1 MLPKLLYKKLLLTL
15 FIFLAGT
22 LYIAPADATPKSSFG
37 KNIFYD
43 SSPDQTTLGDRWN
56 MLNNAL
62 KEAENTNYH
71 WAQKSLGQAHQI
83 YLDYFKEAALEV
95 DPESDQ
101 IIESVFS
108 YNADYIKTQ
117 ELVEAGFNRQAID
130 KSIYKIAYMKLENA
144 LDEGDADSFLKWYAV
159 METKFAISKNP
170 DLATNQAIV
179 EIKENPDKIH
189 HHKDT
194 IKSEL
199 LHIFKT
205 KVVEEIEEAIAA
217 IDQGK
222 TNDAIKF
229 TYEGY
234 YYYRTLHPY
243 LVSQL
248 GQEEA
253 DEIKSNM
260 KSAMDVARSGA
271 PNHTIKTKLEQI
283 LKNVEPGIKGHQEQS
298 ETGLALNSIRDRL
311 HLVEEEYR
319 DAVTDGK
326 ITNQVEYDET
336 VIFLQKAESILGQ
349 NRAELVK
356 IDDNAISQI
365 ESNLKQIDEIVVSY
379 GPFDDL
385 ESLVEDSMEI
395 IDGMM
400 EQSGTTE
407 NSAAPDYFANI
418 KQLLEESKT
427 QYASGNAQ
435 SALDLAQEAY
445 LDNYE
450 FLEAPIAE
458 HNREL
463 MEEIEIMMR
472 IELANL
478 IKGNAADSEINNHI
492 DAILEKLDQAQ
503 SLVSQVSVAENKPL
517 LSPLEQMES
526 GIEPQ
531 NVACTDDKV
540 LVIKKS
546 SNTSAC
552 VKPQTLSRLV
562 AMGWGTAL

>member
-1 MLPKLLYKKLLLTL
+1 LYKKLLLTL
-15 FIFLAGT
+15 FVFLAGVS
-22 LYIAPADATPKSSFG
+22 YIASADATPKSSFG

-43 SSPDQTTLGDRWN
+43 PSPDQTTLGDRWN
-56 MLNNAL
+56 MLNTAL

-71 WAQKSLGQAHQI
+71 WAQKSLDQAHQI

-101 IIESVFS
+101 IIESAFS
-108 YNADYIKTQ
+108 YNTDYIKEK

-144 LDEGDADSFLKWYAV
+144 LDDGDADSFLKWYAV

-170 DLATNQAIV
+170 DLVTNQAIL

-189 HHKDT
+189 YHKDT

-199 LHIFKT
+199 IHIFKT

-243 LVSQL
+243 LIDQL

-253 DEIKSNM
+253 NKIKSNM
-260 KSAMDVARSGA
+260 KSAMDITRSGA
-271 PNHTIKTKLEQI
+271 PNYTIKTKLEQI
-283 LKNVEPGIKGHQEQS
+283 LKNVEPGVKGHQDQS
-298 ETGLALNSIRDRL
+298 ETGLALNSIKDRL

-319 DAVTDGK
+319 DAVIDGK

-336 VIFLQKAESILGQ
+336 VVFLAKAGSILGQ
-349 NRAELVK
+349 NKADLVK
-356 IDDNAISQI
+356 IDENAISKI
-365 ESNLKQIDEIVVSY
+365 ESNLQQIDEIVASY
-379 GPFDDL
+379 GPFDEL
-385 ESLVEDSMEI
+385 ESLVEDSVKI
-395 IDGMM
+395 IDDMI
-400 EQSGTTE
+400 EKSGATE
-407 NSAAPDYFANI
+407 NSSEPNYFANI
-418 KQLLEESKT
+418 KQLLEQSKT
-427 QYASGNAQ
+427 EYASGNTQA
-435 SALDLAQEAY
+435 ALDLGQEAY

-458 HNREL
+458 YDKEL
-463 MEEIEIMMR
+463 MEKIEIMMR
-472 IELANL
+472 IELVNL
-478 IKGNAADSEINNHI
+478 IKGNSDKSEINDHI
-492 DAILEKLDQAQ
+492 GMILKKLDHAQ
-503 SLVSQVSVAENKPL
+503 SLVSQVSVADNKPL
-517 LSPLEQMES
+517 LSPLEQLES
-526 GIEPQ
+526 GIEPE
-531 NVACTDDKV
+531 NVACSDDKV

-546 SNTSAC
+546 SDTSAC
-552 VKPQTLSRLV
+552 VKPHTLSRLV
-562 AMGWGTAL
+562 TMGWGTAP

>member
-1 MLPKLLYKKLLLTL
+1 LTL
-15 FIFLAGT
+15 FVFLAGMS
-22 LYIAPADATPKSSFG
+22 YIAFADATPKSSFG
-37 KNIFYD
+37 KNLFYD
-43 SSPDQTTLGDRWN
+43 TSPDQTTLGDRWN
-56 MLNNAL
+56 MLNSAL

-71 WAQKSLGQAHQI
+71 WAQKSLDQAHQI
-83 YLDYFKEAALEV
+83 YSDYFKEAALEV

-101 IIESVFS
+101 IIESAFS
-108 YNADYIKTQ
+108 YNADYIKTK

-144 LDEGDADSFLKWYAV
+144 LADGDADLFLKWYSV
-159 METKFAISKNP
+159 METKFAISKNS
-170 DLATNQAIV
+170 DLAINQAIL

-189 HHKDT
+189 YHKDT

-205 KVVEEIEEAIAA
+205 KVVEEIEEAVAA

-243 LVSQL
+243 LVNQL
-248 GQEEA
+248 GQEDA
-253 DEIKSNM
+253 DKIKSNM
-260 KSAMDVARSGA
+260 KSAMDITRSGA

-283 LKNVEPGIKGHQEQS
+283 LKNVEPRVKGHQNQS
-298 ETGLALNSIRDRL
+298 ELGLALNSIKDRL

-336 VIFLQKAESILGQ
+336 VIFLAKAESILGE

-356 IDDNAISQI
+356 IDGDAIPKI
-365 ESNLKQIDEIVVSY
+365 ESNLRQIDEIVVLY
-379 GPFDDL
+379 GKFEDL
-385 ESLVEDSMEI
+385 KSLVEDSMNI
-395 IDGMM
+395 IDDMI
-400 EQSGTTE
+400 EKSGATE
-407 NSAAPDYFANI
+407 DSSAPDYFANI

-427 QYASGNAQ
+427 QYASGNTQA
-435 SALDLAQEAY
+435 ALDLAQEAY

-450 FLEAPIAE
+450 FLEAPIAD
-458 HNREL
+458 HDKEL

-478 IKGNAADSEINNHI
+478 IKENTDKSEINDHVDI
-492 DAILEKLDQAQ
+492 ILEKLNNAQ
-503 SLVSQVSVAENKPL
+503 SLITQVSVEDSKPL
-517 LSPLEQMES
+517 LSPLEQLES

-546 SNTSAC
+546 TNTSAC

-562 AMGWGTAL
+562 VVGWGISP